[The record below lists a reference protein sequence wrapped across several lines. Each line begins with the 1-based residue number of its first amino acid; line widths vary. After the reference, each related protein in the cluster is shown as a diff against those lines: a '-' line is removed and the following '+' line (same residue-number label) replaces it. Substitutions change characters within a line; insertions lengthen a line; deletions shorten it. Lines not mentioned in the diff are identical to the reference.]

1 MQWKN
6 ASGKHAVH
14 IQSIHSLVQ
23 WYPPPFHIIVKMLYS
38 SALNVE
44 FTKVSDNCLNTILQ
58 YIYDITAGK
67 MKYIYVMRIYR
78 CVAQYRHSSF
88 INAFVN
94 TLWILHS
101 CILLT
106 LFNHCVNHH
115 SWLGVDGGTHTQSEI
130 GKIIEFVHKV
140 IMPVI

>member
-1 MQWKN
+1 MHLAN
-6 ASGKHAVH
+6 M
-14 IQSIHSLVQ
+14 QSIFKASIVLFNDT
-23 WYPPPFHIIVKMLYS
+23 PPPFHIIVKMLYS

-94 TLWILHS
+94 TL
-101 CILLT
+101 
-106 LFNHCVNHH
+106 
-115 SWLGVDGGTHTQSEI
+115 
-130 GKIIEFVHKV
+130 
-140 IMPVI
+140 